1 MENNDLHTNKESCIE
16 ACCTVIC
23 ITARKDYVPKA
34 PHLVLQDE
42 MLEKQDKNNHCYEKN
57 FK

>member
-42 MLEKQDKNNHCYEKN
+42 MLEKQDKNNFI
-57 FK
+57 FKYK

>member
-1 MENNDLHTNKESCIE
+1 MDNNDLHTDKESCIK

-23 ITARKDYVPKA
+23 LTARQDYVPKA

-42 MLEKQDKNNHCYEKN
+42 MLEKQDKNNFI
-57 FK
+57 FKYK

>member
-23 ITARKDYVPKA
+23 ITARKDKVPKA
-34 PHLVLQDE
+34 PLYVL
-42 MLEKQDKNNHCYEKN
+42 QDKNNLSKMNEDKIN
-57 FK
+57 FLD